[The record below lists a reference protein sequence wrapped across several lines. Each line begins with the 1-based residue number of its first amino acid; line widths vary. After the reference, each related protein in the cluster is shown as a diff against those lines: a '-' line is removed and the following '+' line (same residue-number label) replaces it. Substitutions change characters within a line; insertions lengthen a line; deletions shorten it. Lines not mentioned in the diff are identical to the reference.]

1 MMSCPY
7 CHRRAIPLW
16 RKCVLGPDTP
26 IACAACGKAVG
37 VPWIAVAAAIPIA
50 LGIVAAVRW
59 PLPWSVTGL
68 AAGLMLYV
76 ALQRYA
82 VPLAAR
88 DA

>member
-1 MMSCPY
+1 M
-7 CHRRAIPLW
+7 PLW

-26 IACAACGKAVG
+26 IACAACGRAVG

-59 PLPWSVTGL
+59 PLPWSVAGL
-68 AAGLMLYV
+68 VAGLMLYV
-76 ALQRYA
+76 AIQRYA
-82 VPLAAR
+82 VPLVGR